1 MKVFYFSLTK
11 GNKQDCL
18 LHQTSKLVDGV
29 EIYFKEC
36 NKMSIA
42 KAYNKAID
50 FCIKE
55 NVDYLVLCHDDVILE
70 NVTEAKLLENF
81 DQFDMFG
88 VAGATECKLEKPA
101 LWHLMGGGF
110 NGGNLHGAV
119 SHLQGNIKGMTS
131 FGPYPH
137 RAVMV
142 DGVFMAIKREVFEK
156 VRFDEKCP
164 AKWHMYDLD
173 YSMSAHKAGF
183 KVGVSDIL
191 ITHASPGLREFTPEF
206 NAGQDWFLEKWGSK
220 TSLKSKPKR
229 KKVKR
234 KSKT

>member
-11 GNKQDCL
+11 GKKANCL
-18 LHQTSKLVDGV
+18 LYQTSRFVDSV
-29 EIYFKEC
+29 EIYFKEH

-55 NVDYLVLCHDDVILE
+55 GVDYLVLCHDDVILE
-70 NVTEAKLLENF
+70 NVTEVKLLENF

-88 VAGATECKLEKPA
+88 VAGATQCKLEKPA

-110 NGGNLHGAV
+110 GSGNLHGAV
-119 SHLQGNIKGMTS
+119 SHLQGNTKGMTS
-131 FGPYPH
+131 FGSYPH

-142 DGVFMAIKREVFEK
+142 DGVFMAIKRKVFEK

-173 YSMSAHKAGF
+173 YSMSAHKEGF

-206 NAGQDWFLEKWGSK
+206 EKGQEWFIKKQGAVPSSK
-220 TSLKSKPKR
+220 KTIKR
-229 KKVKR
+229 KKGKR
-234 KSKT
+234 KTKS